1 MTIWEKLKQR
11 AANLE
16 KIPDIDREILDY
28 LKAINL
34 FPWVMTGVSCA
45 GHPEEERKD
54 RIGATTS
61 PYVQLFFE
69 DIDEG
74 ANFLVKIYKQGVP
87 VLVWISS
94 FRSFSS
100 RVGEI
105 VVCGHPSKQEL
116 PEQRETFFT
125 NIITA
130 LRKVSNERQD

>member
-1 MTIWEKLKQR
+1 MTIWEKLKQQE
-11 AANLE
+11 ANLE
-16 KIPDIDREILDY
+16 EIPDIDREILDY

-34 FPWVMTGVSCA
+34 LPRVMTGVSCA
-45 GHPEEERKD
+45 GHPKEECKD
-54 RIGATTS
+54 RIGAITS

-74 ANFLVKIYKQGVP
+74 ANFLVNIYKQGVP

-100 RVGEI
+100 RIGEI
-105 VVCGHPSKQEL
+105 VVCGHPSMQEL
-116 PEQRETFFT
+116 PEQRERFFT

-130 LRKVSNERQD
+130 LREVLNEKQN